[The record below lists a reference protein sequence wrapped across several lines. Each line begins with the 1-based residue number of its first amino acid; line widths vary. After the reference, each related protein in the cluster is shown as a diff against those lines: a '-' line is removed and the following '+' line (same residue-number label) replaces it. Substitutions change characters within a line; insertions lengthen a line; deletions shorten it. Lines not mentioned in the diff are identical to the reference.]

1 MGRPLKIAKAFGKS
15 SKFNNPPGETNTYG
29 VVGGDTNI
37 LGSQIVVRIKIG
49 ANPETDG
56 WIVRQKGRSKFL
68 VATDLL
74 DSSIVQGICTLA
86 DLADGALTDNTMT
99 VTTSAGRLKRLTNRW
114 GHTFDNVKHRLSFN
128 ALPDTAQVD
137 TDVIPDGSSL

>member
-29 VVGGDTNI
+29 VVGGDTGI
-37 LGSQIVVRIKIG
+37 LGSQIVVRVKIG
-49 ANPETDG
+49 ANAEADG

-68 VATDLL
+68 VAANI
-74 DSSIVQGICTLA
+74 DSSIEQGICTLV

-99 VTTSAGRLKRLTNRW
+99 VTTSEGRLKRLTNRW

-128 ALPDTAQVD
+128 ALPGAAQVD